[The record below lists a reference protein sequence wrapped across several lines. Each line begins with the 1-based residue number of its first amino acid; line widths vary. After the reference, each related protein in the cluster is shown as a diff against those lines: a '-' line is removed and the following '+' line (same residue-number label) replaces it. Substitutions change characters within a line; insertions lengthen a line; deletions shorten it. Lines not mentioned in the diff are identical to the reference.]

1 MNRGCVWLKVMLVGG
16 LVYAGA
22 VAVGLYGESGAC
34 FFGTLFLAG
43 LGWNLVRTPPP
54 TRFESKPS

>member
-1 MNRGCVWLKVMLVGG
+1 MMVGG

-43 LGWNLVRTPPP
+43 LGWNLVRTRSP
-54 TRFESKPS
+54 RKI